1 MTQTV
6 QFTQQDIDRITAEA
20 REFIL
25 LKEQQARLSKRE
37 KEIKSSLMKFLEAQ
51 GEPYGEEGQNRVFR
65 LPVAVRGIAA
75 IVRQRRVSTLVDETA
90 AEGIARTRG
99 IYERLFPPKPTLDE
113 AAVFVAVEEG
123 LLTDEDLDR
132 IFPKKVVHAMVTEK
146 DK

>member
-20 REFIL
+20 REYVL

-37 KEIKSSLMKFLEAQ
+37 KEIKGSLMKFLEAQ
-51 GEPYGEEGQNRVFR
+51 GEPYGPEGQNRVFH
-65 LPVAVRGIAA
+65 LPIAIRGIAS

-90 AEGIARTRG
+90 AEGIARTKDL
-99 IYERLFPPKPTLDE
+99 YERLFPPKPTLDE
-113 AAVFVAVEEG
+113 SAVFVAVEEG
-123 LLTDEDLDR
+123 LINDEELER
-132 IFPKKVVHAMVTEK
+132 IFPKKVVHALVTEK